1 MALCAACGKDAASQC
16 ASCRALVCEACAQTG
31 RCHAHIEARAGH
43 PNPFAHGLLTVLF
56 AAANLSFTVGLEQ
69 DPAWM
74 ALLLVLLGGTLVAAV
89 AAARDALR
97 QGETF
102 SFLVCLTAG
111 LQVMRATQRG
121 PEGLALLGA
130 FVPFALALHVSQR
143 RGGGW
148 FRMARYLALMVVP
161 ALASRMLLAGQAP
174 LAAAWVLIAVALA
187 V

>member
-1 MALCAACGKDAASQC
+1 MALCAACGRDAQAQC
-16 ASCRALVCEACAQTG
+16 ASCRALVCEPCAAAG
-31 RCHAHIEARAGH
+31 RCHANVTARAGH

-74 ALLLVLLGGTLVAAV
+74 ALLLSLLAGTLVAAV
-89 AAARDALR
+89 AAGRDATR
-97 QGETF
+97 HGDTF

-121 PEGLALLGA
+121 PEGIALLGA

-143 RGGGW
+143 RDGGW
-148 FRMARYLALMVVP
+148 FRMVRYLALMIVP
-161 ALASRMLLAGQAP
+161 ALASRMLLAGQTP
-174 LAAAWVLIAVALA
+174 LAAAWVVIAVALA